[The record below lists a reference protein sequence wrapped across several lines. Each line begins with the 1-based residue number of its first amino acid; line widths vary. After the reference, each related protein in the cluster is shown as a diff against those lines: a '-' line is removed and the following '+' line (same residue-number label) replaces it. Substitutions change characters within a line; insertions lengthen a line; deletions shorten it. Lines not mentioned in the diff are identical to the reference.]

1 MQIIY
6 GMVSDAHVRQ
16 LTVSPTSSLFIT
28 ENMAN
33 QATLWYLPTQ
43 TRFPAGREC
52 VTCDGSKLPR
62 ENKTYFPRET
72 TTKNFGLARDRDIGG
87 TKLSV

>member
-33 QATLWYLPTQ
+33 QATL
-43 TRFPAGREC
+43 
-52 VTCDGSKLPR
+52 
-62 ENKTYFPRET
+62 
-72 TTKNFGLARDRDIGG
+72 
-87 TKLSV
+87 